1 MSWWGYSKLLHVWH
15 LFPLF
20 IGMMSFF
27 LILTIGSAS
36 DIFSLVN
43 AEEEQQKRL
52 LLFINSPSDDG
63 SGYHYYRA
71 AAALIK
77 ELEDLIKNFEYTL
90 DLEGDQIFPNN
101 NIKQSI
107 ISEYKFSEYKID
119 DLNYVLLGFKIIA
132 SDIKI
137 HVDPKKIDDS
147 KTRVDIPLMLAK
159 DVKVSNG
166 LINLSFN
173 EVDLESVYGI
183 YDKTIDKM
191 TVHVPVRV
199 ALNYIQ

>member
-1 MSWWGYSKLLHVWH
+1 MYGIF
-15 LFPLF
+15 FPLF

-52 LLFINSPSDDG
+52 LLSINSPSDDG

-71 AAALIK
+71 AAAFIK

-107 ISEYKFSEYKID
+107 ISQYKFSEYNID

-147 KTRVDIPLMLAK
+147 KTRVDIPIMLAK
-159 DVKVSNG
+159 NVKVSNG

-173 EVDLESVYGI
+173 EVDLESIYGI
-183 YDKTIDKM
+183 YDKTTDKM

>member
-71 AAALIK
+71 AAAFIK

-107 ISEYKFSEYKID
+107 ISEYKFSEYNID

-183 YDKTIDKM
+183 YDKTTDKM